1 MRDGKI
7 WGTGGITIVIPPSGE
22 QGKRLL
28 DVAREWTSIGL
39 LRPSIWLSDMDSAD
53 AKLSPPKIFATVI
66 GSSKA
71 GEVQEVQEELFSLLA
86 QYEVRKVRL
95 VVVRQSAASLAFDQ
109 IQDQYA
115 EHVSGY
121 LEASTP
127 PRATSERS
135 TNEDFGLVK
144 LNLMTSPTEHEDP
157 DSSKI
162 LDPFFNAHFVASSED
177 KAGVM
182 TADAFIRDEVE
193 TPSFAGFAM
202 LHLASVGALWTGIP
216 VGTFEIASG
225 QITHQGEA
233 FVSRVFVSAI
243 LTDGLVLRA
252 CARVLDTA
260 ADPKLGM
267 AALGLGLTT
276 QGTYP
281 IPEGQSSEW
290 VRFMVDLTFSFENG
304 FLSYKPSNQEADPE
318 KQRFGFKRQLI
329 DFFKFSWDRLKA
341 LPRHIFIWFR
351 RKLTEIFNNL
361 FQGGGSGSAIVGTD
375 HKNLDPRDRILM
387 EKYQEVF
394 IKKEE
399 AERALVSPVS
409 GVSVKSTP
417 DLWEQIRKLVFS
429 MLDGSNQHLF
439 GIEKSENGN
448 PVFYDLTQVF
458 ADPSEEL
465 KFPVGDSGQIT
476 SLGWGSYREWQQLRL
491 EAETRVEQKTGQLNE
506 LLDQIIQ
513 QEKSN
518 EEAELR
524 KTELEYE
531 LSIRESS

>member
-1 MRDGKI
+1 MRDAKI

-22 QGKRLL
+22 QGKKLY

-53 AKLSPPKIFATVI
+53 AKLSPPNIFATVI

-71 GEVQEVQEELFSLLA
+71 GEVQEIEEELFSLLA

-95 VVVRQSAASLAFDQ
+95 VVVRQSSADLAFDQ

-121 LEASTP
+121 LEASIP

-144 LNLMTSPTEHEDP
+144 LNLMTSRTEYEDP
-157 DSSKI
+157 DSSQV

-177 KAGVM
+177 KAGAM
-182 TADAFIRDEVE
+182 TADAFIRDEAD
-193 TPSFAGFAM
+193 TPSFAGFTL
-202 LHLASVGALWTGIP
+202 LHVASVGALWTGIP
-216 VGTFEIASG
+216 VGTFELASN

-290 VRFMVDLTFSFENG
+290 VRFMVDMTFSFENN
-304 FLSYKPSNQEADPE
+304 FLTYRPSDHEADPE
-318 KQRFGFKRQLI
+318 KLRIGFKRQLV
-329 DFFKFSWDRLKA
+329 DFIQFSWDRLKA
-341 LPRHIFIWFR
+341 LPVHIFRWSR
-351 RKLTEIFNNL
+351 RKVTEIFNNL
-361 FQGGGSGSAIVGTD
+361 FQGGGSGSAVVGPD
-375 HKNLDPRDRILM
+375 HKYFDPRDRLLM
-387 EKYQEVF
+387 KKYQEVF

-399 AERALVSPVS
+399 AERALVSPVA
-409 GVSVKSTP
+409 GESVKSTP
-417 DLWEQIRKLVFS
+417 ELWEQIRKLVFS

-439 GIEKSENGN
+439 GIEKAENGN

-465 KFPVGDSGQIT
+465 TFPVAGSEQTI
-476 SLGWGSYREWQQLRL
+476 SLGWDAYRDWQKLRM
-491 EAETRVEQKTGQLNE
+491 EAETRVDETTKQLNE
-506 LLDQIIQ
+506 LLDEIVQ
-513 QEKSN
+513 QEKST
-518 EEAELR
+518 EEARL
-524 KTELEYE
+524 KKAELEHA
-531 LSIRESS
+531 LSSRESA